1 MPSRDDD
8 FRVFVIQIAA
18 AQRTASDLKLPVLHH
33 ILSMAMLEAVES
45 FQDNR
50 SPLKASFPATNQ
62 PQDG

>member
-1 MPSRDDD
+1 MSRDDD
-8 FRVFVIQIAA
+8 FRVLVVQISA

-50 SPLKASFPATNQ
+50 PPMKPSFPKAIQ
-62 PQDG
+62 PHDG

>member
-1 MPSRDDD
+1 MSRDDD
-8 FRVFVIQIAA
+8 FRVLVVQISA

-50 SPLKASFPATNQ
+50 PPMKASFPKAIQ
-62 PQDG
+62 PHDG